1 MHWMHVL
8 VQIKYLQLFSDFKII
23 SYPQNIKKLLQDLAV
38 TNMLIRFDG
47 DSQRI
52 FSFSYICLIM
62 KHLYQFSKATLTNNQ
77 TLSSSKQLK
86 FILFS
91 SGGQKAKIKVS
102 AKVGFSGRSEG
113 KFIHPALLLQLRVAT
128 CKPWHFVVYRYIT
141 LIFACIVTWPSP
153 LTVTPCPKSLSVF
166 LL

>member
-8 VQIKYLQLFSDFKII
+8 VQIKYLQLFSDFKMI
-23 SYPQNIKKLLQDLAV
+23 SYPQNIKKLLQDLPV
-38 TNMLIRFDG
+38 TNMLIRFDD

-62 KHLYQFSKATLTNNQ
+62 KHLYYFSKAALTNNQ

-102 AKVGFSGRSEG
+102 ARLASLEGLRENSFILHCFSSFGW
-113 KFIHPALLLQLRVAT
+113 LRVNPGILQFIDT
-128 CKPWHFVVYRYIT
+128 
-141 LIFACIVTWPSP
+141 
-153 LTVTPCPKSLSVF
+153 SL
-166 LL
+166 